1 MTDNVDYKNSL
12 FCYCEKKAGENVHR
26 LKVMEIGQPAPGSQK
41 LMKIVDMQMQEG
53 DFPVLMQDSAKYGVV
68 FIMTKFGFLY
78 MYELSTAS
86 LLGKSRV
93 TDQLCFVAAKNQQ
106 TDGMIVINK
115 AGQIFSINV

>member
-26 LKVMEIGQPAPGSQK
+26 LK
-41 LMKIVDMQMQEG
+41 KIVDMQMQEG

-93 TDQLCFVAAKNQQ
+93 TDQLCFVAAKN
-106 TDGMIVINK
+106 
-115 AGQIFSINV
+115 